1 MAKGKLH
8 RRYLRP
14 QQQKSVW
21 HGYCC
26 ASSGKCGDGTGFCGT
41 GCQPLYGN
49 CTDSTVPSPPRPGDM
64 GPAVV
69 PTASYAPDRRSV
81 IAALPVVGAA
91 TRRGTAI
98 LRLAS
103 RSSETVQKVASY
115 RLMALAAAPT
125 AISAWAPSM
134 ATAAPRV
141 DGAVTPTAT
150 VWLAVRRNSVIAPET
165 VTYRLTALAE
175 APRAIF
181 VLGLGMATAAL
192 RPDGVVTRTAIAS
205 LAANM
210 TSAHVLVVT
219 SRLMALVGR
228 TTVVKHASAQHS
240 AAVAL
245 PEAIVA
251 TKSIIVL
258 KGGKFYIY

>member
-1 MAKGKLH
+1 M
-8 RRYLRP
+8 
-14 QQQKSVW
+14 QF
-21 HGYCC
+21 
-26 ASSGKCGDGTGFCGT
+26 GDTAVRALVNVATELAFAE
-41 GCQPLYGN
+41 PAAN
-49 CTDSTVPSPPRPGDM
+49 PSTVTAPIQPSLRRLGLEMSP
-64 GPAVV
+64 
-69 PTASYAPDRRSV
+69 ASYAPDRRSV
-81 IAALPVVGAA
+81 IAALPAVGAA

-125 AISAWAPSM
+125 DISAWAPSM

-141 DGAVTPTAT
+141 DGEVTPTAT
-150 VWLAVRRNSVIAPET
+150 VWLAARRNSVIAPET
-165 VTYRLTALAE
+165 ITYRLTALAE
-175 APRAIF
+175 APRAIY
-181 VLGLGMATAAL
+181 VLGLGMASAAL

-210 TSAHVLVVT
+210 TSAHVLVAT

-228 TTVVKHASAQHS
+228 STVVKHASAQHS
-240 AAVAL
+240 AAAAL

-258 KGGKFYIY
+258 KGVAQIPPTRV